1 MNTELLLLIAAI
13 ICLRLIVVLRTRW
26 PTASDENVL
35 RWKAF
40 VFEFGAALLGWILG
54 SWLSYHV
61 GLERN
66 DQMTRGIIIWVSATF
81 FVGIAKWWS
90 VQRRWR

>member
-13 ICLRLIVVLRTRW
+13 ICLRLIVVLRMRW
-26 PTASDENVL
+26 PTASDENVMY
-35 RWKAF
+35 WKAF
-40 VFEFGAALLGWILG
+40 VFEFGAALLGWVLG
-54 SWLSYHV
+54 SWLSNHV

-66 DQMTRGIIIWVSATF
+66 DRLTQGIITWVSAMF

-90 VQRRWR
+90 VQRGWR